1 MDSAIITD
9 LLIRIALAGLLG
21 GLIGIERQLRAK
33 EAGLRTHILVGMGS
47 AMFMIVSKY
56 GFEDIIRESHVVLD
70 PSRVAAQEVSGMGFL
85 GAGTIILQKQVVK
98 GLITAAG
105 MWVTAAIGL
114 VIGSGLYEIGIY
126 GAFLTLIVQEVF
138 RQLSNRLL
146 SRHCG
151 LQVKL
156 SLESVSRVLT
166 ALQAMPVRFSFRSLK
181 KSDSED
187 KAWVLFLVL
196 THPAEINFTV
206 SSDSGQWNRGPASTG
221 KECPGLCFSIRYKV
235 ERCFKRYF

>member
-1 MDSAIITD
+1 MVTD
-9 LLIRIALAGLLG
+9 LLLRIALAGLLG

-33 EAGLRTHILVGMGS
+33 EAGLRTHVLVGIGS

-56 GFEDIIRESHVVLD
+56 GFEDIIRENHVTLD
-70 PSRVAAQEVSGMGFL
+70 PSRIAAQVVSGMGFL
-85 GAGTIILQKQVVK
+85 GAGTIIIQKQVVK
-98 GLITAAG
+98 GLTTAAG

-126 GAFLTLIVQEVF
+126 GAFLTLIVLEVF

-156 SLESVSRVLT
+156 KPECVSMVFT
-166 ALQAMPVRFSFRSLK
+166 ALERISVRFEFRSLK
-181 KSDSED
+181 GNSSEEGG
-187 KAWVLFLVL
+187 WELFLVL
-196 THPAEINFTV
+196 TVRPGKLV
-206 SSDSGQWNRGPASTG
+206 SDICR
-221 KECPGLCFSIRYKV
+221 ELLKV
-235 ERCFKRYF
+235 EGVRSVVLK